1 MTSSWNKQI
10 ENRNFLSPIGFKF
23 VLAKY
28 PKVAFFAQ
36 SANIPS
42 MNLGIQNQPTPFRTL
57 PLEGFMEYD
66 PLTLSFLVDEDLEN
80 YLILHNWLRALG
92 TPDSTTERK
101 EFTLKMQQL
110 FGNTDL
116 YADATLMVLNSNF
129 NHNFDIVFEDLIPIG
144 LNALEFNATVDGTEY
159 ATASVSFRY
168 LAFQIRSSESTKR
181 NTQLT

>member
-42 MNLGIQNQPTPFRTL
+42 MNLGIQNQPTPFRSL

-92 TPDSTTERK
+92 TPDSTTERA
-101 EFTLKMQQL
+101 EFRLKMQQL
-110 FGNTDL
+110 FGNNDL
-116 YADATLMVLNSNF
+116 YADATLMVLNSNY
-129 NHNFDIVFEDLIPIG
+129 NHNFDVVFEDLIPIG

-159 ATASVSFRY
+159 AMATVSFRY
-168 LAFQIRSSESTKR
+168 LAYQIRKKEESTR
-181 NTQLT
+181 NTQLE